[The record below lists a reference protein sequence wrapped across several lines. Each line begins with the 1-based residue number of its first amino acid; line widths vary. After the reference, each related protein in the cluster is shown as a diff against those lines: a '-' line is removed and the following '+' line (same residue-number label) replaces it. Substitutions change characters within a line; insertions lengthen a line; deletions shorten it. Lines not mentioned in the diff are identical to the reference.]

1 MDIETLRTFIV
12 LSGTKNFTRTS
23 EQLYIA
29 QSTVTN
35 RISELEKELNLSLF
49 SRNKRSVELT
59 PEGEQFLIYAKKVI
73 DLTDSSIP
81 EISSFQK
88 FENQLRIGSADSI
101 YDGHLASIILEH
113 QKRHPKDALKISI
126 GMSSQLLEQLQ
137 NDVLD
142 VIFTYLPLN
151 KSHYHCE
158 IFRQDTMVLVT
169 DIHNEK
175 YINGIRKQELQK
187 EVYLMCNFALQDVGQ
202 FIRSIFPK
210 YQSFSLEIDD
220 CSKIVPFL
228 IGQDNYTFLPL
239 DMATPY
245 VASKQLRIIPLL
257 DFETPV
263 INCYIIGNKAK
274 MKLWREIFLAV

>member
-81 EISSFQK
+81 EISSFHK
-88 FENQLRIGSADSI
+88 FENQLRIGSSDSI

-169 DIHNEK
+169 DIQNEK

-210 YQSFSLEIDD
+210 YQFSF
-220 CSKIVPFL
+220 
-228 IGQDNYTFLPL
+228 
-239 DMATPY
+239 
-245 VASKQLRIIPLL
+245 
-257 DFETPV
+257 
-263 INCYIIGNKAK
+263 
-274 MKLWREIFLAV
+274 

>member
-12 LSGTKNFTRTS
+12 LSDTKNFTRTS
-23 EQLYIA
+23 EQLFIA

-49 SRNKRSVELT
+49 SRNNRSVELT
-59 PEGEQFLIYAKKVI
+59 PEGEQFLVYAEKVI

-81 EISSFQK
+81 EISSFHK
-88 FENQLRIGSADSI
+88 FDNQLRIGSSDSI
-101 YDGHLASIILEH
+101 YDGHLANIILEH
-113 QKRHPKDALKISI
+113 QKGHPNDALKISI
-126 GMSSQLLEQLQ
+126 GMSTQLMEQLQ

-151 KSHYHCE
+151 KSHYYCE
-158 IFRQDTMVLVT
+158 VFRQDTMVLVT
-169 DIHNEK
+169 DIRNKK
-175 YINGIRKQELQK
+175 YADGIRKEDLQR
-187 EVYLMCNFALQDVGQ
+187 ENYLMCNFALQDVGQ
-202 FIRSIFPK
+202 FIRGIFPK
-210 YQSFSLEIDD
+210 YHRFSLEIDD

-228 IGQDNYTFLPL
+228 IGQNTYTFLPH

-245 VASKQLRIIPLL
+245 VKSKQLRTIPLL

-263 INCYIIGNKAK
+263 INCYIIGNKSK
-274 MKLWREIFLAV
+274 MKLWKSIFLS